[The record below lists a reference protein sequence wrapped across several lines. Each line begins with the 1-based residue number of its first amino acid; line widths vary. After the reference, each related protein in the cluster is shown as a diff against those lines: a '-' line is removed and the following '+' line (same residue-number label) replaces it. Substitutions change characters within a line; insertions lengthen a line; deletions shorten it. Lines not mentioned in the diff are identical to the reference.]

1 MYEHLLKINA
11 VTWSMLALI
20 LTLSLSLQGCLL
32 GVKEITTSG
41 GTSVKFVTGTDF
53 HFGLNGV
60 DTVDHRRGIAPDNRP
75 RTIKATN

>member
-1 MYEHLLKINA
+1 MYQHLLKINA
-11 VTWSMLALI
+11 VVVSMTALI
-20 LTLSLSLQGCLL
+20 LTLFLQGCLL

-41 GTSVKFVTGTDF
+41 GTQVKFVTGTDF

-60 DTVDHRRGIAPDNRP
+60 DTVDHKRGIAPDNRP